1 MSVVKSR
8 PSVLQGVIFPNA
20 AFCHGCYSSQSR
32 EGMYIILY
40 DYYHLYQRVHD
51 STLLHHQGYR
61 EGHIWTTYN
70 QDPGSDLQKTLVN
83 VEACVTVNL
92 KVLPPKYE
100 DVLQLSEDPESSSAA
115 DLVSPPPYSDVRAA
129 DAGN

>member
-1 MSVVKSR
+1 M
-8 PSVLQGVIFPNA
+8 
-20 AFCHGCYSSQSR
+20 
-32 EGMYIILY
+32 
-40 DYYHLYQRVHD
+40 
-51 STLLHHQGYR
+51 
-61 EGHIWTTYN
+61 
-70 QDPGSDLQKTLVN
+70 QKTLVN

>member
-1 MSVVKSR
+1 
-8 PSVLQGVIFPNA
+8 
-20 AFCHGCYSSQSR
+20 
-32 EGMYIILY
+32 
-40 DYYHLYQRVHD
+40 
-51 STLLHHQGYR
+51 
-61 EGHIWTTYN
+61 
-70 QDPGSDLQKTLVN
+70 LQKTLVN